1 MASKQIVRMASTAA
15 STSAAAA
22 RPIFRELHGVV
33 TSAGLMDRTVKVQV
47 GGQRWNGR
55 IKKFF
60 NDPKTYLVHDPNNS
74 LRTGDVVAIT
84 PGWVTSQHK
93 RHLVKHIIAPNGS
106 PVEERPPVPTQDEMW
121 AAREAKKAAKDARRA
136 ERAEAE
142 RLARQQ
148 EKEEKEERRRRKM
161 AGREE
166 MGQTKASDV
175 D

>member
-1 MASKQIVRMASTAA
+1 M
-15 STSAAAA
+15 
-22 RPIFRELHGVV
+22 E
-33 TSAGLMDRTVKVQV
+33 RTNQE
-47 GGQRWNGR
+47 GISLQLPTHWRCCNLLT
-55 IKKFF
+55 IQFF

-93 RHLVKHIIAPNGS
+93 RHLVKHIIAPSGL
-106 PVEERPPVPTQDEMW
+106 PVEKRPPVPTQDEMW

-142 RLARQQ
+142 RLARQK
-148 EKEEKEERRRRKM
+148 EREEKEERRRRKM

-166 MGQTKASDV
+166 KGETKASDV